1 MLAGL
6 KMPQRAH
13 QEIDRAKAIAHVV
26 KQASA
31 RDVIL
36 IAGKGHEDTQEIA
49 GVKHA
54 FDDRVHAHEAL
65 VRRANCLPSMEAQA

>member
-1 MLAGL
+1 
-6 KMPQRAH
+6 MPELVH

-49 GVKHA
+49 GVKYA
-54 FDDRVHAHEAL
+54 FDDRVHAQEAL
-65 VRRANCLPSMEAQA
+65 VRRANGPLSTGVQA

>member
-1 MLAGL
+1 MLNGL
-6 KMPQRAH
+6 KMPELVH

-49 GVKHA
+49 GVKHV
-54 FDDRVHAHEAL
+54 FDDRIHAHEAL
-65 VRRANCLPSMEAQA
+65 VQRANCTSSLEVRA